1 MRPMATY
8 KDLTLENWLEEDNIF
23 ESPRAIGANF
33 ERDRSAF
40 TVQPVLASLLAF
52 KLASRTR

>member
-23 ESPRAIGANF
+23 ESLHAIGANF

-52 KLASRTR
+52 KIASRTR